1 MNNPLRNRWA
11 PYALLAIAAIAV
23 AAVFVVVA
31 RRGGGDLSAAEK
43 QSLRVE
49 LETAVT
55 QQLAALLQVDE
66 EEARELY
73 DDKQLEERA
82 EEVGIDSQDLLR
94 SAQSAARVVLE
105 EAVDEGNLAEKQV
118 EKTEQLVLRALR
130 RHL

>member
-1 MNNPLRNRWA
+1 M
-11 PYALLAIAAIAV
+11 
-23 AAVFVVVA
+23 A